1 MSKKSRDFY
10 HIQDQIP
17 LAWRYRVFHQ
27 WISPDIDLL
36 SGKISKLLERLS
48 GSDLDVIEFI
58 DLTTQKIELL
68 EKALARAGAIQA
80 PLEPA
85 DLPPREDVEVSLSS
99 SGIGFFS
106 KTIAEEEASIELFLT
121 LETLQTEVQMEA
133 TVLECRLSADSEN
146 PGYWIRVR
154 FSRNQEQKIDKL
166 LAHVTQRQIDK
177 LNKKPDATPQS

>member
-10 HIQDQIP
+10 HIQDRIP
-17 LAWRYRVFHQ
+17 LAWRYRTLNH
-27 WISPDIDLL
+27 WKSPDIDLL
-36 SGKISKLLERLS
+36 SGKINKLLKGLS
-48 GSDLDVIEFI
+48 ASDPEVVEFI

-68 EKALARAGAIQA
+68 EKALARASANQA

-85 DLPPREDVEVSLSS
+85 DCPLRNDVEVSLSS
-99 SGIGFFS
+99 SGVGFFS
-106 KTIAEEEASIELFLT
+106 TKIAEEETSIELFLT